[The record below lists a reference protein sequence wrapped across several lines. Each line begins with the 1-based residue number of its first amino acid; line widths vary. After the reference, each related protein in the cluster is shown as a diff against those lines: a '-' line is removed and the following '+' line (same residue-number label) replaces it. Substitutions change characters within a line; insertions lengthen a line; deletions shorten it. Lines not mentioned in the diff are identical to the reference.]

1 MSGTVAISSI
11 LYSKH
16 PSISSQ
22 PPQKSSHLSSSFSF
36 APFLIAAVPTAAL
49 GFPPGAGLA
58 LPLVIGL
65 SLPLIPPFPPIIPPL
80 PPLAAPLLS
89 SDATG
94 EPNESQKSLCSGSAA
109 AVVLVDLALAE
120 GGVVPESSTNL
131 LNCSA
136 AFLDPAWMFEATWA
150 AVRRAV
156 LVRSA
161 SANFD

>member
-16 PSISSQ
+16 PSISSH

-49 GFPPGAGLA
+49 GFPVGAGLA

-80 PPLAAPLLS
+80 AAPLFS

-109 AVVLVDLALAE
+109 AVVLVDLAPAE
-120 GGVVPESSTNL
+120 GRVVPESSTNL

-161 SANFD
+161 SASFV